1 MWDLPDI
8 DASSSAVVPFS
19 VQQTD
24 FELLSHRHENCEAT
38 LVSDNNEDEPSNFI
52 DDDEHEEDVSHFV
65 GDNVDDDN
73 EIKENGFM
81 SIFLI
86 VA

>member
-38 LVSDNNEDEPSNFI
+38 LVSDDSEDEPADLIDDNEDEK
-52 DDDEHEEDVSHFV
+52 DVSHFV
-65 GDNVDDDN
+65 GDNVDDVI
-73 EIKENGFM
+73 EIKK
-81 SIFLI
+81 
-86 VA
+86 